1 MAQQPLE
8 PGAPVVRPKSNRA
21 LAQDEYNFARSR
33 FVQSMLTGAD
43 ITRIVDEASKKREKL
58 RAEIEN
64 LRVLARDRHEMST
77 TDARAYQALLPH
89 RITSAGVQP
98 PSALEKIGATFGS
111 ERMYKK
117 ALASSKA
124 YIEARDLFIKKR
136 DQLTV
141 VEETLRKTLRS
152 REAAIEK
159 QLESA
164 GGHDMALKRDPL
176 LNSAYQKLIA
186 LEDDLEH
193 PAPGQAT
200 EIP

>member
-1 MAQQPLE
+1 
-8 PGAPVVRPKSNRA
+8 
-21 LAQDEYNFARSR
+21 
-33 FVQSMLTGAD
+33 MLTGAD
-43 ITRIVDEASKKREKL
+43 ITRIVDEASKRREQL

-64 LRVLARDRHEMST
+64 LRLLARDRHEIST
-77 TDARAYQALLPH
+77 ADARAYQAVLPH
-89 RITSAGVQP
+89 RITSAGLQP

-117 ALASSKA
+117 AVASSKA

-152 REAAIEK
+152 REAAIER

-193 PAPGQAT
+193 PPAGEAT
-200 EIP
+200 DIP